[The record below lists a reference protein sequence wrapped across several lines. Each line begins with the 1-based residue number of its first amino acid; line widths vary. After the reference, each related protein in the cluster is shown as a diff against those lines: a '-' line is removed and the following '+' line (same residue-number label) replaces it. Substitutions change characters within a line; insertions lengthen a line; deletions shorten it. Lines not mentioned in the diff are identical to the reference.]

1 MSNRNIKEQVQ
12 GKFFMNYFMAWN
24 RTQVMLFSMTA
35 EPAVA
40 DSILACFRVIVQC
53 AILYTVQDTRVS
65 VTSTIRQNKSI
76 LPSTYKLLKNMQY
89 CTG

>member
-53 AILYTVQDTRVS
+53 AILYTVQDTRECV
-65 VTSTIRQNKSI
+65 
-76 LPSTYKLLKNMQY
+76 
-89 CTG
+89 